1 MKFSDAI
8 NRLADHQDLTAEEAT
23 GIMDLIMN
31 GRASQAQI
39 GAFLIALRMKGETP
53 YEIAAFAGVMRRHA
67 VPVRPSVEGMLVD
80 TCGTGGTAPDIQ
92 HQYRFGNRGSGRWSA
107 DRQAREPE
115 REQHVRIR

>member
-53 YEIAAFAGVMRRHA
+53 YEIAAFPA
-67 VPVRPSVEGMLVD
+67 
-80 TCGTGGTAPDIQ
+80 
-92 HQYRFGNRGSGRWSA
+92 
-107 DRQAREPE
+107 
-115 REQHVRIR
+115 